1 MLWDPV
7 ELSSSQTQKHG
18 LCVSLWVT
26 RELRKE
32 IYFYTVYVYIYIYM
46 VKDQREAERGQEC
59 RGMLSMRGK
68 VFLTLNRKE
77 REREREGRG
86 KRTEANKSQKSNA
99 HRHRLKQ

>member
-1 MLWDPV
+1 
-7 ELSSSQTQKHG
+7 
-18 LCVSLWVT
+18 
-26 RELRKE
+26 
-32 IYFYTVYVYIYIYM
+32 M

-77 REREREGRG
+77 REREGRG

>member
-77 REREREGRG
+77 REREGRG
-86 KRTEANKSQKSNA
+86 KRTEANKVKSPT
-99 HRHRLKQ
+99 HIGIG